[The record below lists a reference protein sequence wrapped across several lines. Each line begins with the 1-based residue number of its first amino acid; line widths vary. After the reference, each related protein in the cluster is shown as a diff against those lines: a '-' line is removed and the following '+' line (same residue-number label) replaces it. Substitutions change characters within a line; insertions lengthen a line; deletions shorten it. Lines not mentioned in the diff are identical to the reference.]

1 MSTILKRAF
10 LNKEINNIFDIF
22 EINEIISWSI
32 MTGVRIWH
40 IVKGKLIE
48 IKSAIF
54 ANGDTYIVEDQRN
67 KILWIWIGSKSTID
81 EKFAAAQISQNEL
94 IPNHMDY
101 EIKSIEEG
109 NEPGEFLDIFGTA
122 IKFVEGDVHTLLKH
136 KEK

>member
-1 MSTILKRAF
+1 
-10 LNKEINNIFDIF
+10 
-22 EINEIISWSI
+22 